1 MENNEVK
8 KKSPVGIIILVLLIC
23 CACGVAGFFG
33 GKYYF
38 ENNNKDTDKV
48 VDKEEKETKE
58 EEEETEKEETK
69 STDEVT
75 YEVIDQSEKNVDYS
89 YKIQLSSNGEVLVES
104 DNIKKDTVVAT
115 NILKAK
121 AMRYSMSDICMGN
134 LVIMMVTKDNTLSY
148 FSVDDIVCGEATKV
162 EVFKNVGNLTN
173 VVDVSEKKAAEAT
186 EYEPASYAI
195 HAITKDGKDIDITK
209 YLDVEDEEE

>member
-58 EEEETEKEETK
+58 EEEDKKEETK

-75 YEVIDQSEKNVDYS
+75 YEIIDQSEKNADYS

-173 VVDVSEKKAAEAT
+173 VVDVSEKKALEAT

>member
-1 MENNEVK
+1 MENNKVK

-75 YEVIDQSEKNVDYS
+75 YEVIDQRENADYS

-173 VVDVSEKKAAEAT
+173 VVDVSRKMAAEAT

>member
-1 MENNEVK
+1 MENNKVK

-75 YEVIDQSEKNVDYS
+75 YEVIDQRENADYS

>member
-75 YEVIDQSEKNVDYS
+75 YEVIDQRENADYS

-173 VVDVSEKKAAEAT
+173 VVDVSRKMALEAT
-186 EYEPASYAI
+186 KYEPASYAI